1 MSATTI
7 YTESQI
13 AELKEFAKEN
23 RLSFE
28 EAIEYCSVC
37 HYCGSKVG
45 FCQQYCNERC
55 QDYSTCFNYPCFR
68 GNLCKI
74 CSNGSLESTKCYVI
88 EPTNPNSVCEIQV
101 WTKLFSPTKFVEV
114 MHIVQC
120 SWGSFTIDIT
130 NKEKDRLL
138 ENTLFINTR
147 NTKIHVNDLHETGN
161 SCIEVVNKDED
172 ELSDE
177 EIADLERDP
186 DIINTPGWI
195 LRSVYYEIFNGFSL
209 HPFTLE
215 CNTILPLKTR

>member
-13 AELKEFAKEN
+13 AELKEYAKEN

-45 FCQQYCNERC
+45 LCQQYCNERC
-55 QDYSTCFNYPCFR
+55 RDYSTCFNYPCFR

-74 CSNGSLESTKCYVI
+74 CSNGSLKSTESYVI
-88 EPTNPNSVCEIQV
+88 EPTNHNSVCEIQT
-101 WTKLFSPTKFVEV
+101 WTKLVSSNKIVKV
-114 MHIVQC
+114 LHVVQC

-138 ENTLFINTR
+138 ENTSFINTR
-147 NTKIHVNDLHETGN
+147 NTKIRVIELRETGN
-161 SCIEVVNKDED
+161 SYIEVVDED

-177 EIADLERDP
+177 EIAEFESDP

-195 LRSVYYEIFNGFSL
+195 LISVFYEIFNGFSL
-209 HPFTLE
+209 CLS
-215 CNTILPLKTR
+215 R

>member
-13 AELKEFAKEN
+13 AELKEYAKEN

-45 FCQQYCNERC
+45 LCQQYCNERC
-55 QDYSTCFNYPCFR
+55 RDYSTCFNYPCFR
-68 GNLCKI
+68 GNLCKV
-74 CSNGSLESTKCYVI
+74 CPNGSSESTKCYVI
-88 EPTNPNSVCEIQV
+88 EPTNHNSVHEIQV
-101 WTKLFSPTKFVEV
+101 WTKLVSPNKIVKL

-138 ENTLFINTR
+138 ENTSFLNTR
-147 NTKIHVNDLHETGN
+147 NTKIRVNDLHETGN

-177 EIADLERDP
+177 EIAEFESDP

-195 LRSVYYEIFNGFSL
+195 LISVFYEIFNGFSL
-209 HPFTLE
+209 HPFTLK
-215 CNTILPLKTR
+215 CNTTLPSKTR